1 MGDDEYKEAWYTR
14 TALLIASV
22 CEKRKGGKWNE
33 EINKIVTVITV
44 HLESQLL
51 SYSSEVIK
59 LN

>member
-1 MGDDEYKEAWYTR
+1 MGYDEYKEAWYTR

-22 CEKRKGGKWNE
+22 CEKGKGGKCNE